1 MVTRAC
7 VSINNRCNL
16 NCLYCHFHEK
26 MEYIQQEE
34 MDVLGVLD
42 NITHHI
48 EQNEIEC
55 FKLGFVGNGEIL
67 LDYANFKAYILHI
80 SDYLNNGKIAA
91 YTITNG
97 LLLDREKL
105 EFFKEHKVNVGFSLD
120 GIERIH
126 NKYRCNSWAK
136 VMEKIELYHDVFG
149 VYPSLNCTIGKE
161 SIECRDEIIDFFISF
176 NTRITFSRMIGK
188 CGISLN
194 DFRDF
199 LSEAMKHLNV
209 RTGGYDCTMYGGMC
223 GAGMDNIFYANG
235 RIYICGNCID
245 LPFSL
250 PAETPLE
257 DVKFAVDEFD
267 RRCCFK
273 EVYTK

>member
-7 VSINNRCNL
+7 ISINNRCNL

-26 MEYIQQEE
+26 IEYIQQEE
-34 MDVLGVLD
+34 MDVFGVLD
-42 NITHHI
+42 NITYHI

-55 FKLGFVGNGEIL
+55 FKLGFVGNGETL
-67 LDYANFKAYILHI
+67 LDYTNLKAYILHI
-80 SDYLNNGKIAA
+80 CDYLNNGKIAA

-97 LLLDREKL
+97 LLADREKL
-105 EFFKEHKVNVGFSLD
+105 EFFKEYKVNVGFSLD

-161 SIECRDEIIDFFISF
+161 SIECRDEIIDFLIPF

-188 CGISLN
+188 YGISLN

-199 LSEAMKHLNV
+199 LCEAMKHLNV

-257 DVKFAVDEFD
+257 DVRFAVNEFD